1 MRLGGPCPAT
11 PGDFGA
17 LEHAATITTK
27 MTSVTSGTVGRL
39 MWLLCAVGLLK
50 VLYAA
55 VRDSETTAAVAP
67 LLHEMRHPWGVTGRK
82 GALSCPGPQV
92 EGLTNDGP

>member
-1 MRLGGPCPAT
+1 MSAKAPDDCGPFGDAPLLWLGGPSPAT

-39 MWLLCAVGLLK
+39 IWLLFAAGLLK

-55 VRDSETTAAVAP
+55 PCYSGATGAVAP
-67 LLHEMRHPWGVTGRK
+67 LLHEMRHP
-82 GALSCPGPQV
+82 
-92 EGLTNDGP
+92 